1 MVPFGHD
8 LKTILRPSGFM
19 FQAPN
24 QKISLN
30 NADTMKFSPDSP
42 FWSLWLY
49 KKWSTAGSGLLL
61 SHYTTFEKKWTNNF
75 FSKSNVI
82 FVYFSLILKIII
94 EK

>member
-1 MVPFGHD
+1 
-8 LKTILRPSGFM
+8 M
-19 FQAPN
+19 FKAPN
-24 QKISLN
+24 QKISLH
-30 NADTMKFSPDSP
+30 NADTMKFSPASP

-49 KKWSTAGSGLLL
+49 KKWSTAGSGLSAFPL
-61 SHYTTFEKKWTNNF
+61 HDFWEEMDKQF